1 MTFFGIGSTF
11 VDISA
16 IIIVTFTRVT
26 SITCAC
32 ETTIVIGTSSVS
44 IAVIVTIGTFVL
56 VNTFKSV
63 NSEIAS
69 ALVGT
74 WNVGTS
80 GPFVTA
86 VQVIGS
92 TLGIIDT
99 FEPTT
104 ATNSDMAFSFEL
116 YSVNK
121 SRSHRT

>member
-16 IIIVTFTRVT
+16 IIIVTLTRVT
-26 SITCAC
+26 SITCAF
-32 ETTIVIGTSSVS
+32 ETTVVSGTSGVS
-44 IAVIVTIGTFVL
+44 IAVTVTICTFVI
-56 VNTFKSV
+56 VNTTKSV
-63 NSEIAS
+63 SSETCIAS

-92 TLGIIDT
+92 TFVIIDAVNSIT
-99 FEPTT
+99 RESIVTCAFE
-104 ATNSDMAFSFEL
+104 
-116 YSVNK
+116 
-121 SRSHRT
+121 